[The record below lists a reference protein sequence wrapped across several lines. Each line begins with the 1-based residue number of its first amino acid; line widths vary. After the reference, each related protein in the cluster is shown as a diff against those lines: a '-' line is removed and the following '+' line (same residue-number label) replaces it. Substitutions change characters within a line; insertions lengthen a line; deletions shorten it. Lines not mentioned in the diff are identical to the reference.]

1 MPSLH
6 RLGRGLPGYL
16 ILFAPHAFA
25 PQRQKCP
32 SELPSKLVFLVI
44 STDVT
49 PPPQVLFTS
58 DTLYFNSIFTTFL
71 VEPEN
76 LSKNL
81 SKRLRAL
88 YAQ

>member
-1 MPSLH
+1 MPSVH

-16 ILFAPHAFA
+16 IPFATHAFV

-32 SELPSKLVFLVI
+32 SKLPSQLVFLVI

-58 DTLYFNSIFTTFL
+58 DILYFDSIFTTFL
-71 VEPEN
+71 VEP
-76 LSKNL
+76 KNL
-81 SKRLRAL
+81 SEN
-88 YAQ
+88 